1 MRIFLLIFISF
12 FILSCKQNNDCSYYY
27 DEYLNFYMKNDIS
40 QAIDYINMAIDCDK
54 NNDNYKSDKVNLFI
68 RIKKYDKALIAAN
81 SMTVSSTSYL
91 IKGVLLLKTNSKDS
105 SNIAFIKALKKLRQL
120 KNSKNLN
127 KNALFSIDYNI
138 TILSYHLEG
147 HNKGIQILNRF
158 KLKHKTDYQKEML
171 NSLQNMIMNLDSKT
185 ILFNLFGIEM

>member
-1 MRIFLLIFISF
+1 
-12 FILSCKQNNDCSYYY
+12 
-27 DEYLNFYMKNDIS
+27 
-40 QAIDYINMAIDCDK
+40 
-54 NNDNYKSDKVNLFI
+54 
-68 RIKKYDKALIAAN
+68 
-81 SMTVSSTSYL
+81 MTVSSTSYL